1 MSIPASNIKV
11 IFIGAICFVLWGGY
25 NIGKA
30 SYTALSWAKTEGTV
44 VDFEHN
50 TWSCGK
56 GVGTCYQLIVGYYAG
71 KTYYTVNSDKKFNH
85 DMPTHLQD
93 TKVTVYYSPANPA
106 EAVLGGSY
114 GPMNYGIILFLIG
127 VIVLFIFWVKR
138 ERK

>member
-1 MSIPASNIKV
+1 MAISKGNIRA

-30 SYTALSWAKTEGTV
+30 SYTALTWTKAEGTV

-56 GVGTCYQLIVGYYAG
+56 GVSRCYTLIVGYNAG
-71 KTYYTVNSDKKFNH
+71 EAYYTVNSNKKYNN
-85 DMPTHLQD
+85 DMPTHLQGK
-93 TKVTVYYSPANPA
+93 KVTVYYSPTAPT

-114 GPMNYGIILFLIG
+114 GPMNQGIALFLIG
-127 VIVLFIFWVKR
+127 SVVLFILRLKR
-138 ERK
+138 DRK